1 MIAVI
6 DYGLGNLKSV
16 HKAFKLLGYESKIT
30 KNSKE
35 ILDSQAIVF
44 PGVGSYG
51 DCMTELDSR
60 NLISPIYKS
69 IKSGKF
75 FLGICLGLQ
84 ILFNKSEESPGVEGL
99 NIIDGTISKIKFG
112 DDLKVPHMG
121 WNKINIQKKCN
132 IFNNIP
138 NDSWMYFVHSYK
150 FDLNAGLTLT
160 KSYYGEEFS
169 SSISFDNIFA
179 TQFHPEKSSF
189 QGLKVL
195 ENFAKIVN

>member
-30 KNSKE
+30 TNRKQ

-44 PGVGSYG
+44 PGVGSFG
-51 DCMTELDSR
+51 DCMNELDGR
-60 NLISPIYKS
+60 NLISPIYDS

-84 ILFNKSEESPGVEGL
+84 ILFNESEESPGVKGL
-99 NIIDGTISKIKFG
+99 NIIDGAISKIKFS

-121 WNKINIQKKCN
+121 WNKINIQKKSN
-132 IFNNIP
+132 VFEL
-138 NDSWMYFVHSYK
+138 YFSLFAYRPCHLLTYFSTFQPFF
-150 FDLNAGLTLT
+150 FDLILIAESMDFLQWQARL
-160 KSYYGEEFS
+160 FQV
-169 SSISFDNIFA
+169 DL
-179 TQFHPEKSSF
+179 FH
-189 QGLKVL
+189 L
-195 ENFAKIVN
+195 